1 MQQDKQLMDS
11 LLENQKT
18 ATYISEEELNPEAN
32 QITEIRVVNAKYKVY
47 VIILLILW
55 VIVGT
60 TYLPDAK
67 AEYDSTLSAYD
78 SKVQQLANLK
88 QTFNSYSTLEKARVG
103 IDKVTD
109 NIIECVNDT
118 PKDEQ
123 EECKASILTGEL
135 WILTGQFNTVVSY
148 LQMGDLNSEKMVIDE
163 KKVLKNLDRYLT
175 RNIPWDNRST
185 QNGTIWGIHIWE
197 PKIVKHIEVW
207 DGDKKRSFNLNSAP
221 IEAEI
226 VFENK
231 DDLIT
236 FVDNIEQYIIQEKE
250 DRILYTIDEVS
261 YDIMQY
267 DEKQSTK
274 VSLTAY
280 YFK

>member
-18 ATYISEEELNPEAN
+18 ATYISEEDLNPEAN
-32 QITEIRVVNAKYKVY
+32 RITEIRVVNAKYKVY

-55 VIVGT
+55 TIVGT

-67 AEYDSTLSAYD
+67 AEYDNTVSAHD
-78 SKVQQLANLK
+78 SKVQQLASLK
-88 QTFNSYSTLEKARVG
+88 QTFNSYSTLEKARVW

-109 NIIECVNDT
+109 RIVECVNDT
-118 PKDEQ
+118 SKDEQ

-135 WILTGQFNTVVSY
+135 WILANQFNTVVSY

-197 PKIVKHIEVW
+197 PKVVKHIEVW